1 MLQPHPSSTS
11 SLDQKHGVGGG
22 ALMAITTT
30 KGMVGRS
37 KVQQENLSTQCVLRL
52 GSSPGEPRPGCSLGP
67 GGDQICPLAC
77 VLIWVPPAGLPLH
90 PQPRELALGWAPGR
104 DPSSS
109 SGLPFTPGTLQPVP
123 DPRQPHSPR
132 WKAQIRATRCV
143 GSHSHGCPWRKRSA
157 LPTHGTGAVRA
168 LAGLPQLH
176 GGQNRPGPTGV
187 AGGCREPTKARW
199 GLWCCCCGEPWVWP
213 AQGQRG
219 HSFGAG

>member
-1 MLQPHPSSTS
+1 
-11 SLDQKHGVGGG
+11 
-22 ALMAITTT
+22 MAITTT

-37 KVQQENLSTQCVLRL
+37 KVQQESLSTQCVLWLR
-52 GSSPGEPRPGCSLGP
+52 SSPGEPRPGCSLGP

-109 SGLPFTPGTLQPVP
+109 SGLPFTPGTLEPVP
-123 DPRQPHSPR
+123 DPTPASQSAPGGKPR
-132 WKAQIRATRCV
+132 SGPRGASAPAATAAP
-143 GSHSHGCPWRKRSA
+143 GGSA
-157 LPTHGTGAVRA
+157 LPSPTHGAAGAMRA
-168 LAGLPQLH
+168 LAGLPQPH
-176 GGQNRPGPTGV
+176 RGQGRPGPAGV
-187 AGGCREPTKARW
+187 AGGCREHTKAGW

-213 AQGQRG
+213 AQGQG